1 LKRQLR
7 RTAVAIL
14 STGAALA
21 LLAGCG
27 APSYTYAADNADKA
41 YFKVPYSW
49 QQVSASKVAEVQSDF
64 LSNSAAG
71 AAGGSLTWSRA
82 YTAATAQPALTSLLT
97 GSQTPV
103 VYASVQT
110 IRDSL
115 RASLSFD
122 YMRDLLFPVTSE
134 AREEAA
140 AEGEKL
146 SGFNLVF
153 SNEITEAGGV
163 RGINELFEYDING
176 QPDAFDQTVMTN
188 SETTKLYLLL
198 VQCYQ
203 ACFASHSAQIKAV
216 VSSFTVRGS

>member
-7 RTAVAIL
+7 RTAVAIAT
-14 STGAALA
+14 TGAALA

-27 APSYTYAADNADKA
+27 APSYTYAADNADHA
-41 YFKVPYSW
+41 YFKVPYNW
-49 QQVSASKVAEVQSDF
+49 QQVSASKVAEVQNAF

-71 AAGGSLTWSRA
+71 SAGGSLTWSRA
-82 YTAATAQPALTSLLT
+82 YTATAQPALTSLLT
-97 GSQTPV
+97 GSETPV

-122 YMRDLLFPVTSE
+122 YMRDLLFPVTTE
-134 AREEAA
+134 ARQEAA

-153 SNEITEAGGV
+153 SNEITGAGGV

-203 ACFASHSAQIKAV
+203 ACFSSHSAQIKAV

>member
-1 LKRQLR
+1 MTRQLR

-14 STGAALA
+14 ATGAALA

-27 APSYTYAADNADKA
+27 APSYTYAADDADHA
-41 YFKVPYSW
+41 YFKVPASW
-49 QQVSASKVAEVQSDF
+49 QQVSPSKVTEVQNAL

-71 AAGGSLTWSRA
+71 AAGGLLTWSRA
-82 YTAATAQPALTSLLT
+82 YAETPAPTLTSLLT

-122 YMRDLLFPVTSE
+122 YMRDLLFPVTTE

-140 AEGEKL
+140 AEGERL
-146 SGFNLVF
+146 AGFNLVF
-153 SNEITEAGGV
+153 SNEITAAGGV
-163 RGINELFEYDING
+163 RGINELFEYNING
-176 QPDAFDQTVMTN
+176 QPDAFDQTVYTN

>member
-1 LKRQLR
+1 LTRQLR
-7 RTAVAIL
+7 RTAVAIFAA
-14 STGAALA
+14 GAALA

-27 APSYTYAADNADKA
+27 APSYTYAADDADHA
-41 YFKVPYSW
+41 YFKVPASW
-49 QQVSASKVAEVQSDF
+49 QQVSPSKVTQVQNDL

-82 YTAATAQPALTSLLT
+82 YAGTPAPSLTSLLT
-97 GSQTPV
+97 GSTTPV

-122 YMRDLLFPVTSE
+122 YMRDLLFPVTTE

-153 SNEITEAGGV
+153 SNEITGADGV
-163 RGINELFEYDING
+163 RGINELFEYQING
-176 QPDAFDQTVMTN
+176 QPDAFDQTVYTN

-203 ACFASHSAQIKAV
+203 ACFTSHSAQIKAV